1 MFVAFNTALTVLL
14 SNFIMLTETITE
26 LNKVIP
32 LYRNI
37 QPIFKETSEYDAS
50 KENIGEIT
58 GDIEVSHI
66 SFRYSKDTPL
76 VLKDVSLHIKQ
87 GEHIA
92 LVGTSGS
99 GKSTLLRILLGFE
112 NAESG
117 QIYFSGKDISQ
128 YDIRSLR
135 KQLGVVLQ
143 TGQLISGSIFENV
156 VGSSTTLTITDVENA
171 LEKAGILDEI
181 QAMPMGIQTVI
192 SEDFGTI
199 SGGQKQRILIARALV
214 SNPRVLFF
222 DEATS
227 ALDNRTQKI
236 VSNSI
241 NELNITRITIA
252 HRLSTITDCD
262 RIIVLDN
269 GRIAEEGSYEE
280 LINKKG
286 IFYNMSQRQIV

>member
-1 MFVAFNTALTVLL
+1 
-14 SNFIMLTETITE
+14 
-26 LNKVIP
+26 
-32 LYRNI
+32 
-37 QPIFKETSEYDAS
+37 
-50 KENIGEIT
+50 
-58 GDIEVSHI
+58 
-66 SFRYSKDTPL
+66 
-76 VLKDVSLHIKQ
+76 
-87 GEHIA
+87 
-92 LVGTSGS
+92 
-99 GKSTLLRILLGFE
+99 
-112 NAESG
+112 
-117 QIYFSGKDISQ
+117 
-128 YDIRSLR
+128 
-135 KQLGVVLQ
+135 
-143 TGQLISGSIFENV
+143 
-156 VGSSTTLTITDVENA
+156 
-171 LEKAGILDEI
+171 
-181 QAMPMGIQTVI
+181 MPMGIQTVI